1 MREPLA
7 QCLGVIADVTQR
19 LSLEKVPS
27 DKEEQKSFLKNELE
41 KVQEIVPSIK
51 SFGRNFPSF
60 TCSIATG
67 IGKTRLMAATIYY
80 LNQVHG
86 IKNFFILAPNL
97 TLYNKLLRDFGDSG
111 YDKYVWLSS

>member
-7 QCLGVIADVTQR
+7 KCLGVIAEITDR
-19 LSLEKVPS
+19 LSLEKRPTE
-27 DKEEQKSFLKNELE
+27 KEEQKVFLADELAKAKE
-41 KVQEIVPSIK
+41 VSPSLK

-80 LNQVHG
+80 LHQVHR
-86 IKNFFILAPNL
+86 IKHFF
-97 TLYNKLLRDFGDSG
+97 K
-111 YDKYVWLSS
+111 